1 MNGRRRVANAE
12 ALAER
17 PTGRAALL
25 AAALLLL
32 AGCAAAPPLPQEPA
46 DTAALCRAQIARV
59 DAAVERGG
67 VGDARAARIEGFP
80 WLRVTRPLASFRDAV
95 DRDARF
101 QAWLQRLTATA
112 RRARRAELANLA
124 QAARRELQATWRA
137 PARAADLPTE
147 LASGLSACRK
157 RLNRGLLNNARAR
170 SRLRA
175 AAVAPDAYVPWQR
188 ALGFYPLAWRVARP
202 QIVAAH
208 NQRDRV
214 FGEPAEA
221 PVREYAVP
229 VRNAGAG
236 GRDAVRTARA
246 VNTDA
251 LGIPQPDARA
261 RARLFAAHAPVW
273 AVGTQSDADRPGAL
287 RLESGRPV
295 ATPAQPVE
303 YRRLSWTRFGD
314 AVLLQLN
321 YLIWFPERPPEG
333 PVDLYSGHLDGVF
346 WRVTLGPDGRPLA
359 YDSMHACG
367 CYYTLLPT
375 EGWQVAPVPD
385 DQEPVA
391 SPRKAPAVEP
401 GERLRVR
408 LEARSHYIAGLDT
421 RERPV
426 TARDLAPLP
435 YRQLRS
441 LPTRASGH
449 ESAFAPSGLIPSSA
463 RTERFFFWPLGVPSA
478 GAMRQ
483 WGTHAI
489 AFVGRRHFDD
499 PRLLERLLEPAD
511 DD

>member
-1 MNGRRRVANAE
+1 LAAGYAPAGLFPRRR
-12 ALAER
+12 R
-17 PTGRAALL
+17 PGCPLPSL
-25 AAALLLL
+25 AAA
-32 AGCAAAPPLPQEPA
+32 P
-46 DTAALCRAQIARV
+46 
-59 DAAVERGG
+59 
-67 VGDARAARIEGFP
+67 
-80 WLRVTRPLASFRDAV
+80 
-95 DRDARF
+95 DRDRPPSTPGRTRQSGA
-101 QAWLQRLTATA
+101 
-112 RRARRAELANLA
+112 
-124 QAARRELQATWRA
+124 AARRELQATWRA

-147 LASGLSACRK
+147 LASGLSACRT

-367 CYYTLLPT
+367 CYYALLPT

-408 LEARSHYIAGLDT
+408 LEARSHYLAGLDT

-499 PRLLERLLEPAD
+499 PRLLDRRLERADDDSPRWGHRARGRPRRPTAGRSRGPRRARDRLRRHRPRGLEPARFHRPHALSPCRD
-511 DD
+511 RRRYGP